1 MIICYTILIIVIWRI
16 VKCFI
21 VLQTLKIEE
30 TYKAIKE
37 YVAEKA
43 SDKLKYFETEDF
55 VYLPKGET
63 SAYYDA
69 NKDLYLNESLYRDDN
84 LHLNR
89 EGYRLLGQAISACL

>member
-1 MIICYTILIIVIWRI
+1 MALKPVADRVIV
-16 VKCFI
+16 
-21 VLQTLKIEE
+21 
-30 TYKAIKE
+30 
-37 YVAEKA
+37 
-43 SDKLKYFETEDF
+43 KYFETEDF